1 MLPAKEPF
9 CRSFVAKKVP
19 SDAGETVLDPV
30 LGALEG
36 VKRREIAGSRRSRQ
50 A

>member
-1 MLPAKEPF
+1 MRRFAGDL
-9 CRSFVAKKVP
+9 SL

-36 VKRREIAGSRRSRQ
+36 VERREIAGSRRSRQ

>member
-1 MLPAKEPF
+1 MAAKCSF
-9 CRSFVAKKVP
+9 CRNFVTHNVP